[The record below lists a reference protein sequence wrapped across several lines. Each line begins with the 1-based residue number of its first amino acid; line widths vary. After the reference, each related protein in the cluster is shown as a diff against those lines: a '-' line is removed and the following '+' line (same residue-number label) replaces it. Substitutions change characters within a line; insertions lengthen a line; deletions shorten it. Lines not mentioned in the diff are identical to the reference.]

1 MLLSCVFKPLTL
13 AMGIGAQLDLQEMF
27 EYIKI
32 TKRDS
37 MVEKTL
43 QRKLKIE

>member
-1 MLLSCVFKPLTL
+1 
-13 AMGIGAQLDLQEMF
+13 MGIGVQLGLQEMF

-32 TKRDS
+32 TKRHT

-43 QRKLKIE
+43 QRKLKI